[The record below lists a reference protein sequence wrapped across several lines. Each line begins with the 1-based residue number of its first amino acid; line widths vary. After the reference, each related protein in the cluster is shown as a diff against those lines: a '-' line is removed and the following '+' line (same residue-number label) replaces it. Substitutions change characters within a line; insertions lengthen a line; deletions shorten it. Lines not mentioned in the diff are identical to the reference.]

1 MGVGVGV
8 GGLMGVGVGV
18 GGLMGVG
25 VGVGGLVPSPTLC
38 PQVPPPKQAEKDMVC
53 LIITQTDPSAPNFQL
68 AKLAC
73 GGEPCKSFRQ
83 TKLSEMIERLWVQ
96 GLGVPLAALRR
107 YAGQSG
113 RERHLRK
120 EAWFRGV
127 ADPTGGIP
135 SGYVFVSGF
144 TAESLPLVDGKRC
157 VFVTR
162 SPCVLPEH
170 GRWAA
175 CRE

>member
-1 MGVGVGV
+1 
-8 GGLMGVGVGV
+8 
-18 GGLMGVG
+18 MGVG